1 MNANVSENA
10 ISLKIATSELVQVVD
25 GIPKVSHIRI
35 AENTSNE
42 KRAVKQLIENYQQEI
57 EEFGVLTF
65 KMSKPEELG
74 WRPWKEYFLTED
86 QATFLMT
93 LLRNNSVVVNFKKN
107 LVKAFVKLKKDFK
120 NKQDEWKITLPTRDN
135 PKECLHQAINLAVQ
149 AGLWFYDKEKE
160 FEKMKNILESQV
172 HEIKELKANNNKYK
186 ALITNTSLL
195 WQWEILLSMEEA
207 GVQIGIYRNTIFREL
222 RYRGMLNKDNSP
234 RKWYELYFK
243 QEKVKYKKKWTWN
256 SYLQTFVTPE
266 GLQFL
271 KQVFA

>member
-1 MNANVSENA
+1 MNAIVVSSD
-10 ISLKIATSELVQVVD
+10 ITLKISKSVLGKDEVQTIDARELHKIVQSKRQFSDWIKRRIETYGFEEWKDFHKIVKPQNNATDYILTLDTAKEIAMVENNEQ
-25 GIPKVSHIRI
+25 GRKIR
-35 AENTSNE
+35 
-42 KRAVKQLIENYQQEI
+42 RYLIEIEKKYQ
-57 EEFGVLTF
+57 EEFI
-65 KMSKPEELG
+65 K
-74 WRPWKEYFLTED
+74 
-86 QATFLMT
+86 
-93 LLRNNSVVVNFKKN
+93 
-107 LVKAFVKLKKDFK
+107 
-120 NKQDEWKITLPTRDN
+120 WKITL
-135 PKECLHQAINLAVQ
+135 PKECLHQAVMLAVQ
-149 AGLWFYDKEKE
+149 AGLGFHEKEKE

-207 GVQIGIYRNTIFREL
+207 GVQIGVYRNTIFREL

-234 RKWYELYFK
+234 RKGYELYFK

-271 KQVFA
+271 KQIFV